1 MSSQDIERMA
11 IIVSESASQGAAVKD
26 GFTISERQAQ

>member
-11 IIVSESASQGAAVKD
+11 IIVSDPAPQGGAVKD